1 MGNLHLNNLRG
12 VKKKE
17 KTTKKKLPGIP
28 DLNFASFLFRA
39 NFSCVPKDCLLW
51 PLEMVHLAIS
61 LKLAQVVLVMRA
73 SVSCIKLDDKCFW
86 TTWILVENNKERK
99 EGGSKMWVLSCRS
112 TFNWAL
118 FIHRGHVGDL
128 SDRQKVW
135 LDATKINYAMKRT
148 KFWALACCIN
158 NDFCALD
165 STSS

>member
-12 VKKKE
+12 VKKKGKIT
-17 KTTKKKLPGIP
+17 KTSRNTRFNLCQFS
-28 DLNFASFLFRA
+28 LQSQLF
-39 NFSCVPKDCLLW
+39 KLW

-61 LKLAQVVLVMRA
+61 LKLARVVLVTRA
-73 SVSCIKLDDKCFW
+73 SVSCRKLDDKW
-86 TTWILVENNKERK
+86 TTWIRVENNKERK
-99 EGGSKMWVLSCRS
+99 EGVSKMWVLSWQS

-135 LDATKINYAMKRT
+135 LDTAKINYAMKRT